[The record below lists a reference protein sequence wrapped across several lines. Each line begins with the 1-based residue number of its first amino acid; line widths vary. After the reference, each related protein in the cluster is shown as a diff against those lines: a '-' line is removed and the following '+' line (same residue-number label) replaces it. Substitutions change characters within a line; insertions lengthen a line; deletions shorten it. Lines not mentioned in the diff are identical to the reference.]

1 MAAKVDKIMAEIQQV
16 EAERA
21 ALVERQAAV
30 ERALAEPGAPPEL
43 ASELV
48 TLGARIKAAALKML
62 ALDQRKQDAERAGLL
77 TTYRQ
82 RLGEYYAVEAELGA
96 IDAEI
101 QSHQDAIAGLVAA
114 KQPLESARQLASGR
128 LARLHQDARAAGLGG
143 DAMAMRADMDRQ
155 RAPLAS

>member
-82 RLGEYYAVEAELGA
+82 RLGELYAVEAELGA
-96 IDAEI
+96 LDAEI
-101 QSHQDAIAGLVAA
+101 QSHQDAITRLVAA

-128 LARLHQDARAAGLGG
+128 LARLHQDARAVGLGG
-143 DAMAMRADMDRQ
+143 EAMAMRADMDRQ